1 MKCLYFRNL
10 GYYKKEVTAKLIEK
24 NSFLLDIEAN
34 EIKKSFQ
41 ALRKLNFPSIDI
53 KIHPNLLLQSD
64 SQLINNFQRL
74 QEVGFAEVTAY
85 RLANIKKIMSKSVYF
100 NQCFNFLPSNVNVL
114 QNIFT
119 VANVP
124 CQPIVENAYDRDMKL
139 EVVHRMALRQ
149 YMLNHIDF
157 KPPHIDEMWHYY
169 PVLKTRSLQS
179 IDKTVKLLE
188 KFYNKPVNKL
198 PKHLLIMQP
207 EEIED
212 LLEVKQI
219 CGVDVREIMSMAP
232 KCNLSRI
239 QEIQIICCS
248 YTIPEY
254 ALAYT
259 PKLFFV
265 NSDTLRDRLNRISKL
280 KRANEYFKHAAIGKL
295 ILNIDRIKT
304 YVKTKKMDFD
314 AVFDDVFVE

>member
-1 MKCLYFRNL
+1 M
-10 GYYKKEVTAKLIEK
+10 
-24 NSFLLDIEAN
+24 
-34 EIKKSFQ
+34 KKSFQ
-41 ALRKLNFPSIDI
+41 ALRKLHFPTSDI

-64 SQLINNFQRL
+64 HQLINNFQRL

-100 NQCFNFLPSNVNVL
+100 NQCFNFLPSTVNVL

-124 CQPIVENAYDRDMKL
+124 CQQIVENAYDRDMKL

-149 YMLNHIDF
+149 YMLNHIEF
-157 KPPHIDEMWHYY
+157 TPPHIDEMWHYY

-179 IDKTVKLLE
+179 LSKSVELLE
-188 KFYNKPVNKL
+188 KSYNKAINKL

-207 EEIED
+207 EDIKE
-212 LLEVKQI
+212 LLEVKTI
-219 CGVDVREIMSMAP
+219 YGVDVREIMTMAP

-239 QEIQIICCS
+239 EEIQIICRS
-248 YTIPEY
+248 YGIPDY
-254 ALAYT
+254 ALAYS

-265 NSDTLRDRLNRISKL
+265 NFDTLKNRLNRISKL
-280 KRANEYFKHAAIGKL
+280 KRANTFYKHAAIGKL
-295 ILNIDRIKT
+295 ILNMDRIKT
-304 YVKTKKMDFD
+304 YVETKKLDFD
-314 AVFDDVFVE
+314 AVFDDLFVE